1 MSGEKTSCGFI
12 SVIGLPNA
20 GKSTLINALV
30 GAKVSIVS
38 SKVQTTRSRVLGIV
52 IQGPAQIILIDT
64 PGIFEPKKTLEKAM
78 VTAAWDSVPDAD
90 VIYHLVDAS
99 DKKAVQK
106 NALITDRIKDKKNCI
121 LVLNKTDA
129 VAKPDLLRLAQTLNE
144 KVSYLATFMVSAL
157 KGDGLQ
163 DLLKDAASRLP
174 AGAWMY
180 PEDQITDMPL
190 RMLAAEITR
199 EKLFK
204 ALYQE
209 LPYALMVETESWEE
223 FDDGSV
229 KISQVIIV
237 QKESQKAIIVGK
249 GGANIKK
256 VGQEARLELEEIMER
271 RVHLKLFAKVIENWA
286 ESAENYRAMGLDL
299 PK

>member
-1 MSGEKTSCGFI
+1 MFNVGPFVPVGIEGDLHMSWTDERIALLTRLWGEGKT
-12 SVIGLPNA
+12 
-20 GKSTLINALV
+20 
-30 GAKVSIVS
+30 
-38 SKVQTTRSRVLGIV
+38 
-52 IQGPAQIILIDT
+52 
-64 PGIFEPKKTLEKAM
+64 
-78 VTAAWDSVPDAD
+78 
-90 VIYHLVDAS
+90 
-99 DKKAVQK
+99 
-106 NALITDRIKDKKNCI
+106 
-121 LVLNKTDA
+121 
-129 VAKPDLLRLAQTLNE
+129 
-144 KVSYLATFMVSAL
+144 
-157 KGDGLQ
+157 
-163 DLLKDAASRLP
+163 
-174 AGAWMY
+174 
-180 PEDQITDMPL
+180 
-190 RMLAAEITR
+190 AAEITR

-237 QKESQKAIIVGK
+237 QKESQKAIVVGK

-286 ESAENYRAMGLDL
+286 ESAESYRAMGLDL

>member
-1 MSGEKTSCGFI
+1 MSEKTSCGFI
-12 SVIGLPNA
+12 SVLGLPNA

-38 SKVQTTRSRVLGIV
+38 SKVQTTRSRILGIV
-52 IQGPAQIILIDT
+52 MHDRAQIILIDT

-90 VIYHLVDAS
+90 FIYHLIDAS

-106 NALITDRIKDKKNCI
+106 NALITDRLQGEKNCI

-129 VAKPDLLRLAQTLNE
+129 VAKPDLLRLAQALNE
-144 KVSYLATFMVSAL
+144 KVPYLATFMVSAL

-174 AGAWMY
+174 AGPWMY
-180 PEDQITDMPL
+180 PEDQITDMPM

-199 EKLFK
+199 EKLFE

-229 KISQVIIV
+229 KISQVIVV
-237 QKESQKAIIVGK
+237 QKDSQKAIVVGK

-256 VGQEARLELEEIMER
+256 VGQEARLELEDIMER

-286 ESAENYRAMGLDL
+286 ESAESYRTMGLDL